1 MCSLQGLKVFVQQR
15 LTAAV
20 EEIFGHFE
28 KTITEYEEE
37 IHRRHRRL
45 LDEVLK
51 PDKKLRKAALPLD
64 VRKVIVGEEEQ
75 QERSSSLDQED
86 PEPPHIKEEQ
96 EELWTNQEGEQLQG
110 LEVADI
116 TKFTFTPVPVK
127 TEDDEEKPQ
136 SSQLHQRQTEQME
149 TEADGEDCGGSE
161 PARNLVLQGN
171 RHNAGKNMFRVFG
184 CSECGKSYHYS
195 YLLERHM
202 RTHTGEKP
210 FSCLLCGKE
219 FTHKGHVTQHMA
231 VHSVEKRFSC
241 RLCHKRFTWRSQV
254 KNHKC
259 VRKASR
265 THQSQTEENREAQPP
280 ASSSTEQI
288 KTEADGEDSARNSHP
303 DKHLQPDTDDKT
315 LNSSATDTEDSDE
328 WKETSEPQSGLKS
341 HISCNTSKKSFSCSE
356 CGKKFSHKGN
366 LIIHRRI
373 HTGEKPFSCSVCG
386 RRFSCEGS
394 LRRHMIIHTGKKP
407 FSCSLC
413 GKSFTQSGLRYHLKT
428 HTKPFSC
435 SVCGERFNQEVT
447 LQLHMRIHTGEET
460 FSCTECGKQFG
471 FKRYLQRHMR
481 IHTGE
486 KPFSCSFCSFRFNK
500 KANLKRHM
508 RIHSRETI

>member
-1 MCSLQGLKVFVQQR
+1 MCSLQSVKLFVQQR

-20 EEIFGHFE
+20 EEIFGHLE

-45 LDEVLK
+45 LDELLK
-51 PDKKLRKAALPLD
+51 AETKQRKAALLSD
-64 VRKVIVGEEEQ
+64 VRKVIIGDER
-75 QERSSSLDQED
+75 QERNSSLDQED
-86 PEPPHIKEEQ
+86 PDPPHIKEEQ
-96 EELWTNQEGEQLQG
+96 EEVWTSQEGDQLQG
-110 LEVADI
+110 LEEADT
-116 TKFTFTPVPVK
+116 TKSTPDPVK
-127 TEDDEEKPQ
+127 SENDEEKPQ
-136 SSQLHQRQTEQME
+136 SSHLHQRQTENME

-161 PARNLVLQGN
+161 PDRNLVLHRGT
-171 RHNAGKNMFRVFG
+171 RHIAGKNVFPVFS

-210 FSCLLCGKE
+210 FSCVLCGKE
-219 FTHKGHVTQHMA
+219 FTQKGHVTQHMA
-231 VHSVEKRFSC
+231 VHSAEKRFSC

-259 VRKASR
+259 VRKYSR
-265 THQSQTEENREAQPP
+265 PHQSHAEDNRESEPP

-288 KTEADGEDSARNSHP
+288 KTEVDGEDRGGSEP
-303 DKHLQPDTDDKT
+303 DRHLQPDTADKT
-315 LNSSATDTEDSDE
+315 PDSSDADTDDSDE
-328 WKETSEPQSGLKS
+328 WKETSEAQSDSKS
-341 HISCNTSKKSFSCSE
+341 PVSCNTSKKLFSCSE

-366 LIIHRRI
+366 LVIHRRM

-386 RRFSCEGS
+386 RSFSSEGS
-394 LRRHMIIHTGKKP
+394 LRRHMIIHTGEKP
-407 FSCSLC
+407 FRCTLC
-413 GKSFTQSGLRYHLKT
+413 GKSFTQSGLRYHLRT

-435 SVCGERFNQEVT
+435 SVCDERFNQEVT
-447 LQLHMRIHTGEET
+447 LQLHMRVHTGEET
-460 FSCTECGKQFG
+460 FSCSECGKQFG

-486 KPFSCSFCSFRFNK
+486 KPFSCSFCCFRFNK

-508 RIHSRETI
+508 RIHARETV